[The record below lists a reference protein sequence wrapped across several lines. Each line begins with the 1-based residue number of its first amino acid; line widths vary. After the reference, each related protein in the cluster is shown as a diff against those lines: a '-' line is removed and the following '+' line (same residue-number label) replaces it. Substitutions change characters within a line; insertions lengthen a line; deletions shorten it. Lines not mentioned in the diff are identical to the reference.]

1 MIASKENLRNAG
13 RIDQLNAESDKKR
26 DWDLQEKVTGMIWYY
41 SETYEKMISVGWY

>member
-26 DWDLQEKVTGMIWYY
+26 DWDLQEKVSRMIWYY
-41 SETYEKMISVGWY
+41 PETHEEMISVGRY